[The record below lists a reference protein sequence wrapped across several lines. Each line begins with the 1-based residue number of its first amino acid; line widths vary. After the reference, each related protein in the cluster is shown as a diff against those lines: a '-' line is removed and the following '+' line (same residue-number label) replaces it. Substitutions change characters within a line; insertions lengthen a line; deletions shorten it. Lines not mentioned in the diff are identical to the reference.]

1 MTVTP
6 RVPPGTYA
14 EAPLLGAMVGFQAA
28 VVCLDAVDPV
38 TTEVVRLRCARHH
51 DCHT

>member
-1 MTVTP
+1 MIRSPRIAAGTP
-6 RVPPGTYA
+6 LDRA
-14 EAPLLGAMVGFQAA
+14 LRQAHSEFAAA
-28 VVCLDAVDPV
+28 VVRLDSVDAV